1 MKKKVAIIGLG
12 NIGQR
17 HLQGIMNY
25 SSEYDIYGVD
35 NDSDKIQE
43 LKTRYHDDCVLLT
56 TFEGL
61 PKSIDMVVVATASS
75 VRRNVI
81 NSIFESGIDVSYMIL
96 EKVLFQNEEDYYWAD
111 EQFNKRKIEAWVN
124 CVRRETPGYNFLKC
138 KLNDS
143 KSFVFK
149 VYGSDWGLCC
159 NGIHFLDAISFL
171 ADDAEI
177 ILDDNGLEL
186 PILDS
191 KRVGFK
197 ECFGT
202 ISGKA
207 GKCTGF
213 SIECDKNDYV
223 STTVYIE
230 SNKFS
235 ILIDEDKRQACIRNN
250 EQTTGFEL
258 IDFEFPYVSEL
269 SGRIIN
275 DILTT
280 GVCELPSYQKSME
293 IHLKYIKMINSFF
306 INNGLEVKECPI
318 T

>member
-25 SSEYDIYGVD
+25 SSQYDIYGVD
-35 NDSDKIQE
+35 NDSNKIQE
-43 LKTRYHDDCVLLT
+43 LRKQYRDDCVLLT
-56 TFEGL
+56 TIEEL

-81 NSIFESGIDVSYMIL
+81 NSIIESDIDVSYMIL
-96 EKVLFQNEEDYYWAD
+96 EKVLFQNEDDYYWAD
-111 EQFNKRKIEAWVN
+111 EQFEKRKIKAWVN
-124 CVRRETPGYNFLKC
+124 CVRRETPGYDILKSQ
-138 KLNDS
+138 LTDS

-171 ADDAEI
+171 ADDADI
-177 ILDDNGLEL
+177 ILNDGGLEL
-186 PILDS
+186 PIVDS

-202 ISGKA
+202 LSGKA
-207 GKCTGF
+207 GKCSGF

-223 STTVYIE
+223 STVVYIE
-230 SNKFS
+230 SEKFS
-235 ILIDEDKRQACIRNN
+235 IIIDEDKRKACIRNN
-250 EQTTGFEL
+250 EQPTGFEL

-280 GVCELPSYQKSME
+280 GTCKLPSFQKSME
-293 IHLKYIKMINSFF
+293 IHLKYIKMISSFL